1 MAPRRISHAQISR
14 ALAIL
19 GERAGAA
26 EVAAALQ
33 REWEPFAVQMRR
45 RMRTRPRACR
55 GAYLV
60 LALAGAA
67 KVRVHLE
74 ETGALPRCEEGRPR
88 RLGIAVRVGDRRRV
102 RRARAG
108 RAGHCGGGR

>member
-1 MAPRRISHAQISR
+1 MAPRRIPHSQISR
-14 ALAIL
+14 ALARL
-19 GERAGAA
+19 GERAGAV

-33 REWEPFAVQMRR
+33 REWEPFEAQMRR

-55 GAYLV
+55 DAYLV

-74 ETGALPRCEEGRPR
+74 ETGALPRCEGRPR
-88 RLGIAVRVGDRRRV
+88 RPGIAVRVGDRRRA
-102 RRARAG
+102 RRKRAG
-108 RAGHCGGGR
+108 RAGHCGGGG